1 MLTQVNIAD
10 IENLYNEF
18 SQCVDEGHVMYSFEV
33 GNDVLE
39 DMHFLELVRFLY
51 ELHQLV
57 GFKEEIRISNA
68 RNRP

>member
-1 MLTQVNIAD
+1 
-10 IENLYNEF
+10 
-18 SQCVDEGHVMYSFEV
+18 MYSFEV